1 MKILSGMLVSF
12 VAGSMLFAADFSSKS
27 NDELVSLAGSV
38 SKEDIA
44 SYVSEIENRIVKM
57 NEKEAIEFRNKLQSQ
72 EQQAVSKMSDA
83 QKAQY
88 KQDIDKALRDRNAAQ
103 KGDAKAKNTT
113 NKGANNK
120 STNKLN

>member
-1 MKILSGMLVSF
+1 
-12 VAGSMLFAADFSSKS
+12 
-27 NDELVSLAGSV
+27 
-38 SKEDIA
+38 
-44 SYVSEIENRIVKM
+44 M

-103 KGDAKAKNTT
+103 KGDTKAKNTT

-120 STNKLN
+120 NTNKLN

>member
-57 NEKEAIEFRNKLQSQ
+57 NEKEAIEFRNKIQSQ

-103 KGDAKAKNTT
+103 KGDTKAKNTT

>member
-44 SYVSEIENRIVKM
+44 NYVSEIENRIVKM

-103 KGDAKAKNTT
+103 KGNTKAKNTI

>member
-44 SYVSEIENRIVKM
+44 NYVSEIENRIVKM

-103 KGDAKAKNTT
+103 KGNTKAKNMT

-120 STNKLN
+120 NTNKLN

>member
-38 SKEDIA
+38 SKEDIV

-103 KGDAKAKNTT
+103 KGNTKAKNTI

>member
-57 NEKEAIEFRNKLQSQ
+57 NEKEAIEFRNKIQSQ

-103 KGDAKAKNTT
+103 KGNTKAKNTI